1 MKRFF
6 VLLIVFNLFACDY
19 FEKRKV
25 YTEDLLEEELQT
37 FNWNDVDEYPSFD
50 DCNSLT
56 VKAEKKACF
65 ENKLRSTLN
74 TNLARHAIVVSEDIN
89 DTITLE
95 ITIDKFGELD
105 IEDIQYAERTGML
118 IPNLDSLIR
127 NSIDPMP
134 KIYPAIKRSQQVTTK
149 FTLPIIV
156 QIN

>member
-6 VLLIVFNLFACDY
+6 VLLLAFNVFACDY

-25 YTEDLLEEELQT
+25 YSEDLLEEELQT

-56 VKAEKKACF
+56 IKTEKKVCF
-65 ENKLRSTLN
+65 ENELRSTLN
-74 TNLARHAIVVSEDIN
+74 RNLAKHEIMVSEDIN
-89 DTITLE
+89 DTIILE
-95 ITIDKFGELD
+95 ITIDKQGELD
-105 IEDIQYAERTGML
+105 IENIQYSERTGIL

-127 NSIDPMP
+127 HSIDPMP